1 VRVTPISLLACELAG
16 SPLVL
21 DEHLLTEGAHDR
33 DCDGG
38 GELTEIILF
47 REWQLP
53 GSHFRPVSD
62 GCWPE
67 PAFRSE
73 PSLLMT
79 DAAWWAGTARPCDL
93 GWFAREA
100 DSV

>member
-21 DEHLLTEGAHDR
+21 DEHLLTEGVHDR
-33 DCDGG
+33 DYDGG
-38 GELTEIILF
+38 GE
-47 REWQLP
+47 

-62 GCWPE
+62 GHWPD

-73 PSLLMT
+73 PSLLIDGRRMVSRHG
-79 DAAWWAGTARPCDL
+79 AA
-93 GWFAREA
+93 
-100 DSV
+100 V

>member
-1 VRVTPISLLACELAG
+1 MQRFTSVDARPRPCTHALA
-16 SPLVL
+16 
-21 DEHLLTEGAHDR
+21 DGAHDR
-33 DCDGG
+33 AYDG

-62 GCWPE
+62 GCWPD

-79 DAAWWAGTARPCDL
+79 DAAW
-93 GWFAREA
+93 
-100 DSV
+100 

>member
-38 GELTEIILF
+38 G
-47 REWQLP
+47 
-53 GSHFRPVSD
+53 D
-62 GCWPE
+62 
-67 PAFRSE
+67 
-73 PSLLMT
+73 
-79 DAAWWAGTARPCDL
+79 
-93 GWFAREA
+93 
-100 DSV
+100 